1 MDYEKAYKESFEA
14 AKGLHEA
21 GNALTKKQMEIV
33 FPQLAESE
41 DERIRKDIINL
52 IYWLKGNPSLCSQ
65 YYKDRYDDMLAYLEK
80 QKEQGWNK
88 KPCLTCQEYEKG
100 HKQGYTEGCTAG
112 YNKAMKEMEQ
122 KEPNYTKHNALFD
135 KCVENCDPKTVEEVN
150 KRVDDIMNMPELS
163 AFEQAL
169 TNFIGYWEDDE
180 EKWPSKF
187 VKKHGK
193 HILDMAREELQ
204 KEQKLYEPKNWP
216 ADKDNLT
223 QEQKPADEQ
232 FPPLEGLDAIK
243 AKYYDD
249 GFKNGFD
256 EGVESVKPAE
266 WSEED
271 NIGWDEAFACV
282 TKTER
287 AAKDEGELQNA
298 VTAEKWLKEIK
309 FKYCVHPVK
318 QEWSDEDEKM
328 AYFVNQFLEYHESSD
343 PTAKSC
349 KKWFNNRFKSLHP
362 QPKQEWSEDD
372 EQWLESIIRE
382 YERRLSVDK
391 DHAAVI
397 QIKINFL
404 KSIRPQSKIHY
415 WTEEEIEPIISDYL
429 AGREHYGGMLARLR
443 CLKPKSYWKPSDE
456 QMRAL
461 QRAVNKLAKSD
472 VADSVRLSIMYDNLK
487 KLM

>member
-80 QKEQGWNK
+80 QKELFESGRGLYYYDGEKTVYMGYPATEENPYDFAMSQ
-88 KPCLTCQEYEKG
+88 QEEK
-100 HKQGYTEGCTAG
+100 
-112 YNKAMKEMEQ
+112 

-135 KCVENCDPKTVEEVN
+135 KCVENCDPKVVEEVN

-169 TNFIGYWEDDE
+169 TNFIGYWKDDE

-204 KEQKLYEPKNWP
+204 KEQKP
-216 ADKDNLT
+216 AEWILPEEFEEAVYKVANFISPFDS
-223 QEQKPADEQ
+223 QEELRKVSHRFAEQ
-232 FPPLEGLDAIK
+232 LLSLAKKELD
-243 AKYYDD
+243 
-249 GFKNGFD
+249 
-256 EGVESVKPAE
+256 KPAE
-266 WSEED
+266 WSEDIIKKAVKEVGLTQHQI
-271 NIGWDEAFACV
+271 NWF
-282 TKTER
+282 KT
-287 AAKDEGELQNA
+287 N
-298 VTAEKWLKEIK
+298 V
-309 FKYCVHPVK
+309 FP
-318 QEWSDEDEKM
+318 
-328 AYFVNQFLEYHESSD
+328 
-343 PTAKSC
+343 
-349 KKWFNNRFKSLHP
+349 
-362 QPKQEWSEDD
+362 PKQEWSEED

-404 KSIRPQSKIHY
+404 KSLRPQPKQEWSEDDEKMAYFVNQFLEFHESSDPTAKSCKKWFNNRFKSLRPQSKIHY

-443 CLKPKSYWKPSDE
+443 CLKPKSHWKPTEE